1 MEAVKSKM
9 RQEAWDPVEPMV
21 QMKSEGSASEEVSL
35 SHGSQ
40 SLQSTQAFNL
50 LDEAALTFEGKL
62 LTRCPPI

>member
-1 MEAVKSKM
+1 
-9 RQEAWDPVEPMV
+9 MV